1 MRVKFYPSR
10 NYLYLQRVVR
20 DTTLSQEFPLTH
32 TTNDAM
38 QLQESFALPPD
49 LLLTSILSSSSKI
62 VFMAFASIQQQTIYE
77 QLQVWL
83 TLKKKHRALFHVCVA
98 VDSLLRVFPDF
109 FWRFSFF
116 NNEIVNF
123 HNLNHNPVLTL
134 QKCKDLH
141 CCNFYLA
148 SILPSHLYLL

>member
-1 MRVKFYPSR
+1 
-10 NYLYLQRVVR
+10 
-20 DTTLSQEFPLTH
+20 
-32 TTNDAM
+32 M

-98 VDSLLRVFPDF
+98 VDSLLSVSWF
-109 FWRFSFF
+109 FLKIFIF
-116 NNEIVNF
+116 
-123 HNLNHNPVLTL
+123 
-134 QKCKDLH
+134 
-141 CCNFYLA
+141 
-148 SILPSHLYLL
+148 